1 MAETKAYVLCPV
13 GVVFDVAG
21 FFAVWSD
28 DGSWGPSVGCGFG
41 LFNSGVVVGVPVG
54 DVEWSGSVTSGG
66 VFFDLPSGRRK
77 VPVVGGSSWVRRK
90 GAGSVRGN
98 GRCTGLTNSDGKRRG
113 RETRRRGGRRRSG

>member
-1 MAETKAYVLCPV
+1 MAETKAYVLCPI

-21 FFAVWSD
+21 FFAVWSN
-28 DGSWGPSVGCGFG
+28 DGSWGPSVGCSFG
-41 LFNSGVVVGVPVG
+41 LFNSGVVVAVPVG
-54 DVEWSGSVTSGG
+54 DVEWSRSVTSGE

-77 VPVVGGSSWVRRK
+77 VPVVGRSSWVRRK

-98 GRCTGLTNSDGKRRG
+98 RRCTGLTDSDGKRRG